1 MTFGFHFFLLVI
13 IKSDALGNASKENKN
28 FKNFFISWTGKIFNW
43 MALDQACPAN
53 ISLNGT
59 ILREKSMEISLRLD
73 ITGFPYQMGVL
84 VDSKRQNLA
93 YRSVCDESASI
104 KPQLMIG
111 KGTS

>member
-1 MTFGFHFFLLVI
+1 MTLGFHFFLLLI

-28 FKNFFISWTGKIFNW
+28 FKNFSISWTEIFFNW
-43 MALDQACPAN
+43 MAFDQACPAN

-73 ITGFPYQMGVL
+73 ITGFPYQM

-93 YRSVCDESASI
+93 YKSVCDESVSI
-104 KPQLMIG
+104 KPQLMTG

>member
-1 MTFGFHFFLLVI
+1 MLQKRIKTLKTFLYPEL
-13 IKSDALGNASKENKN
+13 
-28 FKNFFISWTGKIFNW
+28 KIFFYW
-43 MALDQACPAN
+43 MAFDQACPAN

-73 ITGFPYQMGVL
+73 ITGFPYQM

-93 YRSVCDESASI
+93 YKSVCDESVSI
-104 KPQLMIG
+104 KPQLMTG